1 MKSLLEETLS
11 KRKENISKNIMNFT
25 QEEIDIFNNEY
36 DRILQDGFKEYI
48 EFKHIYEFD
57 REENLLKFM
66 RDYKNEITAWIK
78 NFSLPYSNN
87 L

>member
-1 MKSLLEETLS
+1 
-11 KRKENISKNIMNFT
+11 MNFT

-57 REENLLKFM
+57 REENLLEFM
-66 RDYKNEITAWIK
+66 ID
-78 NFSLPYSNN
+78 
-87 L
+87 